1 MAIIHLLNS
10 GVTVDTDYTDN
21 VWENGCCWALIYR
34 LGFNN
39 ATRIADMV
47 DADTYGRL
55 PVANKGVMLVGA
67 SENPYEEPGFEAYVA
82 RLQRSV
88 VCHFLHTKYGIDTLP
103 DGMEASCQNRQN
115 VWRDVND
122 LAERFM
128 QDRVLP
134 RFIEGWTQSVRG
146 VKEQFGNLFESIV
159 VPTYERR
166 TGKRYVPRDWEDPA
180 HPGIPRPKQ
189 AAPAPAPAETPASAA
204 PQPAST
210 SPAPKFCSNCG
221 SPLSP
226 GAKFCSNCGNRIG

>member
-1 MAIIHLLNS
+1 MAIVHLLNS
-10 GVTVDTDYTDN
+10 GITADTAGPDN
-21 VWENGCCWALIYR
+21 LWQNACCWALMFR

-55 PVANKGVMLVGA
+55 PVGNKGMMFVGA

-82 RLQRSV
+82 RLRRSV

-103 DGMEASCQNRQN
+103 DNMEASCQNRPN
-115 VWRDVND
+115 AWCDVNAFAD
-122 LAERFM
+122 RFM
-128 QDRVLP
+128 DDEVLSE
-134 RFIEGWTQSVRG
+134 FIPTWGRTIRG
-146 VKEQFGNLFESIV
+146 SREKHGNLFESIV

-166 TGKRYVPRDWEDPA
+166 TGKRYVPRNWEDPA
-180 HPGIPRPKQ
+180 HPGMPRPKQ
-189 AAPAPAPAETPASAA
+189 AAPASAPAATPASAA
-204 PQPAST
+204 PQSAST
-210 SPAPKFCSNCG
+210 HPTPKFCSNCG